1 MHSKDIKLC
10 LDSLFGIKGFR
21 WGAVMTVTPFKAKAE
36 ERAKLTKKD
45 EEKEDVERP
54 AKRMCSQYEKQM
66 AKMSGGDLQTVK
78 DTWLFGQKMF

>member
-1 MHSKDIKLC
+1 
-10 LDSLFGIKGFR
+10 
-21 WGAVMTVTPFKAKAE
+21 MTVTPFKAKAE

-78 DTWLFGQKMF
+78 DT